1 MKWNGL
7 WAVYTAH
14 KHTRDEGE
22 SYLEK
27 INAVGIVA
35 GGAPCDHGYAHN
47 TARRERDFP
56 TDRIMK
62 GLDTTIQTANASHP
76 QDKKP

>member
-14 KHTRDEGE
+14 EHIYRKGEEDEE
-22 SYLEK
+22 NRK
-27 INAVGIVA
+27 AVGIVA
-35 GGAPCDHGYAHN
+35 GGATCDGGLASK
-47 TARRERDFP
+47 TVRREREFP
-56 TDRIMK
+56 RDRIMN
-62 GLDTTIQTANASHP
+62 GIGTTIQTANASYP